1 MLRFN
6 LSLLAVAFLLLQN
19 ACDPKTGESD
29 SATGS
34 TSTSGESTTDAS
46 TTDDAPTSSATTG
59 DSTSTDEEPTVAT
72 TGEDTESGTSG
83 PVDPEHQSA
92 CESSCQQTAACEGAG
107 EDEVAE
113 CVLNCTSEFQEIDA
127 ECVANHLAFLQCLP
141 KLFCA
146 PNEPVDESCME
157 AFEAHAICGNGA
169 EECIHS
175 MDEGGEGVCG
185 LGLICPDLPT
195 YEISCEGDTCVC
207 LQDGVEVAQ
216 CPSDGVC
223 AQGDAIF
230 DKLDECCAG
239 A

>member
-6 LSLLAVAFLLLQN
+6 LSFLAVSFLLLQN
-19 ACDPKTGESD
+19 ACDPDTGDSD

-46 TTDDAPTSSATTG
+46 TTDDAPTASATTE
-59 DSTSTDEEPTVAT
+59 DSTTSQEEPTTT
-72 TGEDTESGTSG
+72 TGDDTEGGTSG

-92 CESSCQQTAACEGAG
+92 CEAFCEQAIACGGGGDETA
-107 EDEVAE
+107 D

-127 ECVANHLAFLQCLP
+127 ECVPNHFIYLECNA
-141 KLFCA
+141 KLLCDPFAPVEEACA
-146 PNEPVDESCME
+146 E
-157 AFEAHAICGNGA
+157 AFEAHVICGNEA
-169 EECIHS
+169 EECMQTTH
-175 MDEGGEGVCG
+175 EGGEGVCG
-185 LGLICPDLPT
+185 LGLSCPDLPT

-216 CPSDGVC
+216 CPADDVC

-239 A
+239 V